1 MARTAPTRRAP
12 TREEV
17 VIRPAGEADAP
28 ALARLGSGLARS
40 HHRMD
45 PERFMAPEPLEPG
58 YAWWLGKEVSNPRA
72 VVLAAVRRGRIVGYA
87 YGRLEGRD
95 WNTLREACGV
105 GVDLVVEARSRGAGL
120 GRRLL
125 DELVRRLGEK
135 GAQMVAIQVAERNP
149 RARRLFASLGFRP
162 AMVEMVRA
170 VPAEVLRARTPR
182 RAAAGRG
189 RGASRRTSRGRPGV
203 GS

>member
-1 MARTAPTRRAP
+1 MKRRAP
-12 TREEV
+12 IRAAVE
-17 VIRPAGEADAP
+17 IRPAREADVP
-28 ALARLGSGLARS
+28 TLARLGSTLARR

-45 PERFMAPEPLEPG
+45 PERFMAPEPMEPG
-58 YAWWLGKEVSNPRA
+58 YSWWLGKEVANPRA

-95 WNTLREACGV
+95 WNTLREACGI
-105 GVDLVVEARSRGAGL
+105 GVDLVVEARARGAGI

-125 DELVRRLGEK
+125 AELVRGLGQR
-135 GAQMVAIQVAERNP
+135 GAPWVAIHVAERNP

-162 AMVEMVRA
+162 TMVEMVAA
-170 VPAEVLRARTPR
+170 VPPDVRKAGTSR
-182 RAAAGRG
+182 RAPAGRG
-189 RGASRRTSRGRPGV
+189 GRGARRASRGRRGV

>member
-1 MARTAPTRRAP
+1 MPRRAP
-12 TREEV
+12 SRETVE
-17 VIRPAGEADAP
+17 IRPAREADVP
-28 ALARLGSGLARS
+28 ALARLGSGLARR

-45 PERFMAPEPLEPG
+45 AERFMAPEPMEPG
-58 YAWWLGKEVSNPRA
+58 YSWWLGREVVNPRA

-105 GVDLVVEARSRGAGL
+105 GVDLVVEARARGAGI

-125 DELVRRLGEK
+125 EDLVRRLAEK
-135 GAQMVAIQVAERNP
+135 GAPWVVIHVAERNP
-149 RARRLFASLGFRP
+149 RARRFFASLGFRP
-162 AMVEMVRA
+162 TMVEMVGA
-170 VPAEVLRARTPR
+170 VPPDVRKARTAR
-182 RAAAGRG
+182 RAPARRGGRG
-189 RGASRRTSRGRPGV
+189 ERRASRRSRGV